1 MCVLAQAIPASSNA
15 CVQARTLLL
24 STMKKLQV
32 LGVDC
37 ERCDLLAERTEAAA
51 KQLGIDYQLQRVRD
65 IEDLIE
71 IGVLMTPALV
81 VDGEVRVVGKVPS
94 IEQLKKLLG

>member
-1 MCVLAQAIPASSNA
+1 MK
-15 CVQARTLLL
+15 TL
-24 STMKKLQV
+24 QI

-51 KQLGIDYQLQRVRD
+51 RQLGIDYQIQRVRD
-65 IEDLIE
+65 LDALIE

-94 IEQLKKLLG
+94 VEQLKGLLG

>member
-1 MCVLAQAIPASSNA
+1 
-15 CVQARTLLL
+15 
-24 STMKKLQV
+24 MKTLQV

-51 KQLGIDYQLQRVRD
+51 KQLGIDFQLERVRD
-65 IEDLIE
+65 IEALIE
-71 IGVLMTPALV
+71 IGILMTPALL

-94 IEQLKKLLG
+94 VEQITKLLG

>member
-1 MCVLAQAIPASSNA
+1 
-15 CVQARTLLL
+15 
-24 STMKKLQV
+24 MKTLQV

-51 KQLGIDYQLQRVRD
+51 KQLGIDFQLERVRD
-65 IEDLIE
+65 IEALIE
-71 IGVLMTPALV
+71 IGILMTPALL

-94 IEQLKKLLG
+94 VEQLTKLLG

>member
-1 MCVLAQAIPASSNA
+1 MK
-15 CVQARTLLL
+15 TL
-24 STMKKLQV
+24 QI

-37 ERCDLLAERTEAAA
+37 ERCDLLAKRAEAAA
-51 KQLGIDYQLQRVRD
+51 RQLGIDYQIQRVRD
-65 IEDLIE
+65 IEALID

-94 IEQLKKLLG
+94 VEQLKALLG